1 MHVRGVARQLR
12 EASNRPVQPPAPLA
26 FQGCRVRCRAVRGFG
41 SSVQAFHD
49 NLCWQGQLLY
59 VAYNDYDAAES
70 LLARALQLEPSHLL
84 ARVHLDVVGSLRRAA
99 TLVPYHPLPSFM
111 PHHAMSAPP
120 LAPAVQWGQPVAAV
134 PASWAAAHEP
144 PGRSRSAVNEGAS
157 VFTEGWTRAGGAAA
171 SAQWNADQGSYQ
183 QNSLA
188 QPWRQVPQPQ
198 EDIPPPAVQPSTPH
212 AVAVS
217 TPMPHLQHLGA
228 APESAGPSTR
238 AGQRAASFATPG
250 LAKSFAAPGL
260 ATSPLKTPSRT
271 ATTPNATPAET
282 ASGTLPP
289 PASAAL
295 QTADGAKL
303 AQNAAPGEPDEPGE
317 MPPEAG
323 ATLDERLRHT
333 KWNVRAHAYQE
344 VACAIFRLGSQA
356 RAGDSSEDAAW
367 AAHAAVVAK
376 GLGETNVMTL
386 DKALNAAVQFLE
398 YAPLALC
405 KELAAS
411 CAPALIAK
419 GLAAPRNGAKVQDVL
434 LRMIQAEA
442 GEQVVPQLVLGM
454 KSKNSKQA
462 AASAQAARE
471 ALLQFGPVP
480 TQARQLLVTACIA
493 LFDSSTAAVRA
504 EALSLSRQ
512 LLLVLG
518 TSIRPLFDSL
528 RPIQVCLHA
537 CLHACLP
544 QWQ

>member
-1 MHVRGVARQLR
+1 
-12 EASNRPVQPPAPLA
+12 
-26 FQGCRVRCRAVRGFG
+26 
-41 SSVQAFHD
+41 
-49 NLCWQGQLLY
+49 
-59 VAYNDYDAAES
+59 
-70 LLARALQLEPSHLL
+70 
-84 ARVHLDVVGSLRRAA
+84 
-99 TLVPYHPLPSFM
+99 
-111 PHHAMSAPP
+111 
-120 LAPAVQWGQPVAAV
+120 
-134 PASWAAAHEP
+134 
-144 PGRSRSAVNEGAS
+144 
-157 VFTEGWTRAGGAAA
+157 
-171 SAQWNADQGSYQ
+171 
-183 QNSLA
+183 
-188 QPWRQVPQPQ
+188 
-198 EDIPPPAVQPSTPH
+198 
-212 AVAVS
+212 
-217 TPMPHLQHLGA
+217 
-228 APESAGPSTR
+228 
-238 AGQRAASFATPG
+238 
-250 LAKSFAAPGL
+250 
-260 ATSPLKTPSRT
+260 
-271 ATTPNATPAET
+271 
-282 ASGTLPP
+282 
-289 PASAAL
+289 
-295 QTADGAKL
+295 
-303 AQNAAPGEPDEPGE
+303 

-367 AAHAAVVAK
+367 SAHAAVVAK

-512 LLLVLG
+512 LLLMLG

-537 CLHACLP
+537 CLPACLP